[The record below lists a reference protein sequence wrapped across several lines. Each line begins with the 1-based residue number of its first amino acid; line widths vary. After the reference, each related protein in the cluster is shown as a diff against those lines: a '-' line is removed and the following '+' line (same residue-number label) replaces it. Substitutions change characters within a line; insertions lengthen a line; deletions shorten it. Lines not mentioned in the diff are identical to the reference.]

1 MGIPEGII
9 VLIAIVAIVLL
20 IIYVKK
26 DAHNEDAYARSTT
39 ILAELGNIRT
49 SLGEITSIKLDLN
62 NTKSAVSSI
71 MDRLIEVE
79 KSLASISQY
88 LETRTLVDAETSNN
102 VQSIKNTLSGIGTKG
117 KAGENLV
124 ELALSKLP
132 TEWVVKNFNV
142 GNKVVEFGINL
153 PNGKILPIDSKWT
166 ACEILNTDDTEVV
179 KNKVTSI
186 LKIRAKEMKKYLD
199 PSVTYHIGIIA
210 VPDSLQGSIADAQS
224 ELLNDNIAIIPY
236 GFLLPYVL
244 LVYNYTKDAKEIR
257 GDEIVKSANSVQEIM
272 EGKLSRAITM
282 ITNARD
288 ETRIELSKIIA
299 NVRE

>member
-1 MGIPEGII
+1 MGLSEI
-9 VLIAIVAIVLL
+9 VMVCIAIVAIIVL

-26 DAHNEDAYARSTT
+26 DARNEDTFAKSTT
-39 ILAELGNIRT
+39 ILAELGSIRA

-62 NTKSAVSSI
+62 NTKNTVSTI
-71 MDRLIEVE
+71 MDRLIELE
-79 KSLASISQY
+79 KSLVGISQY
-88 LETRTLVDAETSNN
+88 LETRTLVDVETSNN
-102 VQSIKNTLSGIGTKG
+102 VQSIKNTLNGVGTKG
-117 KAGENLV
+117 KAGEYLV

-132 TEWVVKNFNV
+132 TEWVIKNFNV

-166 ACEILNTDDTEVV
+166 ASEFPDSDDPEVV
-179 KNKVTSI
+179 KNKLTTI
-186 LKIRAKEMKKYLD
+186 LKNRAKEMKKYLD
-199 PSVTYHIGIIA
+199 PSVTYHMGIIA
-210 VPDSLQGSIADAQS
+210 VPDSLNGIIADAQS
-224 ELLNDNIAIIPY
+224 ELVNENIVIIPY

-257 GDEIVKSANSVQEIM
+257 GDEIVKSANSIQEIM
-272 EGKLSRAITM
+272 EGKFSKAITM